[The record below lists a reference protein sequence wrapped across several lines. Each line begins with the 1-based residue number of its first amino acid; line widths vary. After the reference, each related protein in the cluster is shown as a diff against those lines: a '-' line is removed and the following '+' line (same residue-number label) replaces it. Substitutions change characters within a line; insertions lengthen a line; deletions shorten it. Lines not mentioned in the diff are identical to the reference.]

1 MRGDGSAASKTTAMI
16 FSPEAAKALRAKL
29 GLTQQRM
36 AELAG
41 YAGAASRQN
50 WSMIESGARGM
61 DSARWE
67 LLLLRAGVHPTLELK
82 QRHPL

>member
-1 MRGDGSAASKTTAMI
+1 MQ
-16 FSPEAAKALRAKL
+16 FSPESAKALRLQL
-29 GLTQQRM
+29 GLTQQQM

-41 YAGAASRQN
+41 YAGAACRQN

-67 LLLLRAGVHPTLELK
+67 LLLLKAGEHPTMELK
-82 QRHPL
+82 QRNTL

>member
-1 MRGDGSAASKTTAMI
+1 LINAA
-16 FSPEAAKALRAKL
+16 FSPEAAKALRLKL
-29 GLTQQRM
+29 GLTQQQI

-41 YAGAASRQN
+41 YAGAACRQN
-50 WSMIESGARGM
+50 WSMIESGVRGM

-67 LLLLRAGVHPTLELK
+67 LLLLKAGVHPTLELK